1 MFKLL
6 RNHRG
11 QTTAM
16 EYVMMFFLVSAMMA
30 AMSLY
35 VKRAVQGRMRDARR
49 YMILQV
55 NEVYTGNIALSNL
68 TLGYEPYYLNSV
80 TYRGQDTD
88 DTLRLIGST
97 LPTASSGIFQ
107 AEYNE
112 VTRLRVFANTA
123 PPANAD

>member
-6 RNHRG
+6 KNHRG

-35 VKRAVQGRMRDARR
+35 IKRAVQGRMRDARR
-49 YMILQV
+49 YMLLQV
-55 NEVYTGNIALSNL
+55 NAVYTGNIALGNL
-68 TLGYEPYYLNSV
+68 TWGYEPYYLNSV
-80 TYRGQDTD
+80 TYRSQDTD

-112 VTRLRVFANTA
+112 VTRSRISSNTA
-123 PPANAD
+123 PPSSAD